1 MNQEPPDQRQRPSE
15 TDSQSDMDEN
25 ESARRT
31 PAGAVTDLGAV
42 TDPYRDAGVPQL
54 PKLIT
59 EVPGPKSRDLFRR
72 DQTLLAAGG
81 SAGSLWS
88 ELAVSEGRGAMIRDA
103 DGNWLLDACA
113 GTVVM
118 NLGHGHPAVAE
129 ALGAQAGRLTHF
141 YDFATRIR
149 GDFAEAL
156 QGVLPPSLEAFHFA
170 NSGSEAVEAALR
182 MVRSAT
188 GRHEVIAFHNAF
200 HGRTLGALS
209 LTTGAGR
216 EGLGPLLSGVFHTP
230 APDPSAMPDM
240 DEAERVEACTR
251 HLERLSSQLLTGPP
265 AAVIIEPLQ
274 GAGGMIPIPA
284 GFLERLRAFCDHTGA
299 LLVFDEI
306 LTGGGRT
313 GRMWAFEHSGVVPD
327 LLLAGKGIGGGFPIG
342 VMAGPR
348 DVMDAGPGALPTH
361 NSSTFGGN
369 PLACAAGLAA
379 LTAMLDEGLV
389 ENAARVGAHLMES
402 LRRRLAPRR
411 GAADVRGLGLAIG
424 VELVTGRASRT
435 PAPEDFIR
443 AVLRGLLRRGVVISS
458 TGPVMRITPP
468 LCLTVPQADYIA
480 RALDETLAEL
490 ELTDP

>member
-1 MNQEPPDQRQRPSE
+1 MNQEPGEQRQRPNE
-15 TDSQSDMDEN
+15 TDAQSDMDEN
-25 ESARRT
+25 KSARRT
-31 PAGAVTDLGAV
+31 PGPHPDLGAVTDLGTV
-42 TDPYRDAGVPQL
+42 TDPYGDAGVPQL

-59 EVPGPKSRDLFRR
+59 EVPGPKSRALFRR
-72 DQTLLAAGG
+72 DQTMLAAGG

-141 YDFATRIR
+141 YDFATRVR

-240 DEAERVEACTR
+240 DEAERRRGV
-251 HLERLSSQLLTGPP
+251 H
-265 AAVIIEPLQ
+265 AAS
-274 GAGGMIPIPA
+274 
-284 GFLERLRAFCDHTGA
+284 RATVVAAAHRTARRGHHRTP
-299 LLVFDEI
+299 
-306 LTGGGRT
+306 TGGGRNDPHP
-313 GRMWAFEHSGVVPD
+313 GR
-327 LLLAGKGIGGGFPIG
+327 FPG
-342 VMAGPR
+342 
-348 DVMDAGPGALPTH
+348 T
-361 NSSTFGGN
+361 
-369 PLACAAGLAA
+369 AAGILRPYRGAA
-379 LTAMLDEGLV
+379 GV
-389 ENAARVGAHLMES
+389 
-402 LRRRLAPRR
+402 RRDPHRR
-411 GAADVRGLGLAIG
+411 GAHRVHVGLRAHRGG
-424 VELVTGRASRT
+424 SR
-435 PAPEDFIR
+435 PSP
-443 AVLRGLLRRGVVISS
+443 GG
-458 TGPVMRITPP
+458 
-468 LCLTVPQADYIA
+468 
-480 RALDETLAEL
+480 
-490 ELTDP
+490 